1 VSALPRFW
9 RAPASTERAARR
21 RRDAALCGVALLA
34 MLVFAALHV
43 MAPDLPWLRRLEL
56 FALDTRFRLRGP
68 LSPGHEIVLVLID
81 DDTIAKFGRWPL
93 PRQRFADAVNFLG
106 AAGARVIGI
115 DLLFTE
121 PDEAGGSG
129 DRALAGAMRRAG
141 TVVLPFAFRFD
152 RDGAGPVPDDIARS
166 AFTSLRRG
174 AFFEPAP
181 LRPTGVLAPLAPL
194 GEAAAALG
202 HVTIAYDVDGAPRY
216 EYPVL
221 GHDLDYYPSMALRVV
236 QLYRRLAW
244 SDVTAELGRGVWLG
258 NHLLATD
265 PSMRLLVNYLGPP
278 GRFPTVSFADVAAG
292 AVSPAM
298 FKDRIVLIG
307 TRITGVPDAV
317 RTPFSAVLPGV
328 ERLATVIDSI
338 LRGRS
343 LHRPVYAPWVE
354 AAWMIGFALVV
365 ALALSR
371 LSIARAALLAAA
383 LLALWLVLGQFALVR
398 FGIWSAAAV
407 PSLASLLVFTL
418 LATYRYGLLDR
429 EHRRIRAAFQRYLAP
444 SMVEQLAQSSLPP
457 QLGGEQRELTVMFC
471 DLRGFSGISERL
483 DSRALTRLVNAFF
496 AMVTEAV
503 LAQGGTVDKYMGDAV
518 MAFWN
523 APLEQPDHAR
533 RACRAALAIRAGLA
547 RLEAEG
553 VTDGVALDCGIG
565 INTGPCTV
573 GNFGSRHRFDYSA
586 VGDTVNIAARLE
598 SETKTFGIG
607 IALGAATAARVPEL
621 ATLPL
626 EAIQLR
632 GRDRSVELFALVGDE
647 TRRES
652 AAFLALREHH
662 RRFAEAAQAADWKTA
677 AALLAELESAVPADL
692 AAVYRRLAERLPA

>member
-1 VSALPRFW
+1 
-9 RAPASTERAARR
+9 
-21 RRDAALCGVALLA
+21 VALLA

-68 LSPGHEIVLVLID
+68 LAPGPEIVLVLID

-129 DRALAGAMRRAG
+129 DRALADAMRRAG

-166 AFTSLRRG
+166 AFASLRRG

-244 SDVTAELGRGVWLG
+244 SDVAADLGRGVWLG
-258 NHLLATD
+258 DHLLATD

-278 GRFPTVSFADVAAG
+278 GQFATVSFADVAAG

-338 LRGRS
+338 LSGRS
-343 LHRPVYAPWVE
+343 LHRPVYAPWLE
-354 AAWMIGFALVV
+354 AAWMIGFALAV

-371 LSIARAALLAAA
+371 LSIARAALLAAT
-383 LLALWLVLGQFALVR
+383 LLTLWLVLGQFALVR

-429 EHRRIRAAFQRYLAP
+429 EHRRVRAAFQRYLAP
-444 SMVEQLAQSSLPP
+444 GMVEQLAQSSLPP

-483 DSRALTRLVNAFF
+483 DPRALTRLVNAFF

-547 RLEAEG
+547 RLDAEG
-553 VTDGVALDCGIG
+553 VTGGVALDCGIG

-626 EAIQLR
+626 AAIQLR

-652 AAFLALREHH
+652 PAFGALRERH
-662 RRFAEAAQAADWKTA
+662 RRFAEAAQAADWKA
-677 AALLAELESAVPADL
+677 AVALLAELESAAPADL
-692 AAVYRRLAERLPA
+692 AAVYRRLAERLLA